1 MIPSVVRSQG
11 AEGEALHVDLCPHE
25 RGPGGRVGD
34 RARHTVAM
42 VAPPRAASVG
52 LVANG
57 PPEINP
63 LSIANT
69 NE

>member
-1 MIPSVVRSQG
+1 MSGAPEAASVIVP
-11 AEGEALHVDLCPHE
+11 DT
-25 RGPGGRVGD
+25 
-34 RARHTVAM
+34 TVAM
-42 VAPPRAASVG
+42 VAPPRAASVA